1 MGRSPQVRSGDLPAG
16 YLRGR
21 LARVTEHTSSPVPEA
36 SPGSSTAPLGHV
48 SDAPTRPAPAGGSGG
63 RGDYDLDVADL
74 FGTSAPAEGTH
85 DVDLAEKLRQAY
97 FWVVNHAIISPHYDV
112 EFSAGPGTPETSF
125 RLGDSKALLTLPSDQ
140 SYSSFVLLPLL
151 TFAVRGRCLLIG
163 GPGRG
168 KTASAVLMGVLAGY
182 PIQDVRRA
190 MQHGH
195 PQLTVSD
202 MFGTPLPK
210 DLVQA
215 DSLADVDVAWRSWL
229 GMRVKIV
236 DEYNRIPTRTQ
247 SALLTVLADGYVE
260 VFDQFYETGESAW
273 YLTANDDAGGG
284 TYQVVEAL
292 RDRIDVVVHALP
304 FNNRFLGDLVARAE
318 QGIHPER
325 AVPESIVFD
334 DAQHERLHREVTAV
348 RIERPVRRRL
358 EFFASQLEL
367 LEGSA
372 WQFEY
377 RTKDTARL
385 AGIDPHLVARSDTGR
400 DRLSD
405 IGSQTLNGLSVRAL
419 QSLVAY
425 AKAMAYFRGR
435 TSVGLDDLRAVL
447 PFVLHD
453 KLVPDQ
459 QSTVFDDVE
468 REPLRSDRVSWIR
481 TMFDDACAQYDAYGL
496 DRDDPVGEVLDQVQA
511 GLDSLGEDVVLDR
524 MRRIEQILAGWEG
537 AGKLHGHVYEDALVL
552 KYAHQRYTN
561 YLSWLRWDR

>member
-1 MGRSPQVRSGDLPAG
+1 M
-16 YLRGR
+16 
-21 LARVTEHTSSPVPEA
+21 TEHTSSPA
-36 SPGSSTAPLGHV
+36 SATSSGSSPASPLGHV
-48 SDAPTRPAPAGGSGG
+48 SDAPTRPAPSGTSSTQ
-63 RGDYDLDVADL
+63 GDYDLDVADL
-74 FGTSAPAEGTH
+74 FGTATPTEGSQ
-85 DVDLAEKLRQAY
+85 DADLAEKLRQAY

-348 RIERPVRRRL
+348 QIERPVRRRL

-385 AGIDPHLVARSDTGR
+385 AGIDPHLVASSDTGR
-400 DRLSD
+400 DKLSD
-405 IGSQTLNGLSVRAL
+405 IGAQTLNGLSVRAL

-435 TSVGLDDLRAVL
+435 SSVGLDDLRAVL

-459 QSTVFDDVE
+459 QSTVFDDAD

-496 DRDDPVGEVLDQVQA
+496 DQDDPVGEVLEQVQA

-537 AGKLHGHVYEDALVL
+537 TGKLHGHVYEDALVL

-561 YLSWLRWDR
+561 YLTWLRWYR

>member
-1 MGRSPQVRSGDLPAG
+1 
-16 YLRGR
+16 
-21 LARVTEHTSSPVPEA
+21 VTEHTSSPA
-36 SPGSSTAPLGHV
+36 SATSSGSSPASPLGHV
-48 SDAPTRPAPAGGSGG
+48 SDAPTRPAPSGTSSTQ
-63 RGDYDLDVADL
+63 GDYDLDVADL
-74 FGTSAPAEGTH
+74 FGTATPTEGSQ
-85 DVDLAEKLRQAY
+85 DADLAEKLRQAY

-348 RIERPVRRRL
+348 QIERPVRRRL

-385 AGIDPHLVARSDTGR
+385 AGIDPHLVASSDTGR
-400 DRLSD
+400 DKLSD
-405 IGSQTLNGLSVRAL
+405 IGAQTLNGLSVRAL

-435 TSVGLDDLRAVL
+435 ASVGLDDLRAVL

-459 QSTVFDDVE
+459 QSTVFDDAD

-496 DRDDPVGEVLDQVQA
+496 DQDDPVGEVLEQVQA

-561 YLSWLRWDR
+561 YLTWLRWYR

>member
-1 MGRSPQVRSGDLPAG
+1 M
-16 YLRGR
+16 
-21 LARVTEHTSSPVPEA
+21 TEHTSSPA
-36 SPGSSTAPLGHV
+36 SATSSGSSPASPLGHV
-48 SDAPTRPAPAGGSGG
+48 SDAPTRPAPSGTSSTQ
-63 RGDYDLDVADL
+63 GDYDLDVADL
-74 FGTSAPAEGTH
+74 FGTATPTEGSQ
-85 DVDLAEKLRQAY
+85 DADLAEKLRQAY

-304 FNNRFLGDLVARAE
+304 FNNRFLGELVARAE

-348 RIERPVRRRL
+348 QIERPVRRRL

-385 AGIDPHLVARSDTGR
+385 AGIDPHVVASSDTGR
-400 DRLSD
+400 DKLSD

-459 QSTVFDDVE
+459 QSTVFDDAD

-496 DRDDPVGEVLDQVQA
+496 DQDDPVGEVLEQVQA

-561 YLSWLRWDR
+561 YLTWLRWYR

>member
-1 MGRSPQVRSGDLPAG
+1 V
-16 YLRGR
+16 
-21 LARVTEHTSSPVPEA
+21 SS
-36 SPGSSTAPLGHV
+36 
-48 SDAPTRPAPAGGSGG
+48 APTRPQPTAT
-63 RGDYDLDVADL
+63 GDPDRFDLDVADL
-74 FGTSAPAEGTH
+74 FRTPVAGDADGTPDGGGGLPL
-85 DVDLAEKLRQAY
+85 DEKLRQAY

-112 EFSAGPGTPETSF
+112 EFAAPGAPETSF

-151 TFAVRGRCLLIG
+151 TFAVRGRCLMVG

-182 PIQDVRRA
+182 PVRDVRRA

-195 PQLTVSD
+195 PQLTVAD
-202 MFGTPLPK
+202 LFGTPLPK

-260 VFDQFYETGESAW
+260 VYDQVYETGDAAW

-284 TYQVVEAL
+284 TYQVVDAL

-304 FNNRFLGDLVARAE
+304 FNNRFLGELVARAE
-318 QGIHPER
+318 RRVRPEEN
-325 AVPESIVFD
+325 VPPEIVFD
-334 DAQHERLHREVTAV
+334 AAEHDRLHAAILAV
-348 RIERPVRRRL
+348 PFPAPVRRRL
-358 EFFASQLEL
+358 EFFASQLEV
-367 LEGSA
+367 LERAG

-377 RTKDTARL
+377 RTKDTARV
-385 AGIDPHLVARSDTGR
+385 AGVDPHLVATADTGR
-400 DRLSD
+400 DRLAD
-405 IGSQTLNGLSVRAL
+405 VGAQTLNGLSVRAL

-425 AKAMAYFRGR
+425 AKAMAYFRGNR
-435 TSVGLDDLRAVL
+435 EVDLADLRAVL

-453 KLVPDQ
+453 KLQPDL
-459 QSTVFDDVE
+459 QSAPFDDRE

-481 TMFDDACAQYDAYGL
+481 DLFDSACRQYDA
-496 DRDDPVGEVLDQVQA
+496 A
-511 GLDSLGEDVVLDR
+511 GLDGRDDVG
-524 MRRIEQILAGWEG
+524 QILADVAAGFDGLPEADVLRRLAWIEHVLGAWEDH
-537 AGKLHGHVYEDALVL
+537 AKLHGHVYEDALAL
-552 KYAHQRYTN
+552 KYAHQRYSN
-561 YLSWLRWDR
+561 YLAWLRWSGA

>member
-1 MGRSPQVRSGDLPAG
+1 M
-16 YLRGR
+16 
-21 LARVTEHTSSPVPEA
+21 TEHTSSPA
-36 SPGSSTAPLGHV
+36 SATSSGSSPASPLGHV
-48 SDAPTRPAPAGGSGG
+48 SDAPTRPAPSGTSSTQ
-63 RGDYDLDVADL
+63 GDYDLDVADL
-74 FGTSAPAEGTH
+74 FGTATPTEGSQ
-85 DVDLAEKLRQAY
+85 DADLAEKLRQAY

-348 RIERPVRRRL
+348 QIERPVRRRL

-385 AGIDPHLVARSDTGR
+385 AGIDPHLVASSDTGR
-400 DRLSD
+400 DKLSD
-405 IGSQTLNGLSVRAL
+405 IGAQTLNGLSVRAL

-435 TSVGLDDLRAVL
+435 SSVGLDDLRAVL

-459 QSTVFDDVE
+459 QSTVFDDAD

-496 DRDDPVGEVLDQVQA
+496 DQDDPVGEVLEQVQA

-561 YLSWLRWDR
+561 YLTWLRWYR